1 MKRIEQETQETTVNS
16 TVNGSPISA
25 THGRQ
30 GYFAQIRQMSFAEI
44 YRRFGTILIFIGI
57 FVLASLLDETFLTT
71 GNLTNVLRQV
81 VVVSLLACGVTFIII
96 LGHIDVS
103 LGSVVALTGTVAAS
117 VMAMTQNI
125 GLAVSAG
132 IGMGILTGLLN
143 GWVVTYFKIP
153 SFIMTL
159 AMTTIA
165 RGAIL
170 LYTAGTPVSGLG
182 DFSVIGQG
190 FVGPVPISVLIL
202 IAAAAVCWILLNRT
216 RFGRHVYAVGGN
228 IKAAHASGIH
238 TDGVLRKAFILN
250 GVLAAIAGIV
260 LMSRVNSGQPAA
272 GVAYEFDAITA
283 VVVGGTSLMG
293 GTGTIT
299 GTLIGAMIIGV
310 INNILNL
317 MNVSSYWQ
325 MIIKG
330 LIIAVAVI
338 LDVKTKTA
346 GVGKKARGG

>member
-1 MKRIEQETQETTVNS
+1 MSAIIQNSPTTQQTGMFS
-16 TVNGSPISA
+16 K
-25 THGRQ
+25 
-30 GYFAQIRQMSFAEI
+30 IREMGFSEI
-44 YRRFGTILIFIGI
+44 YRKYGTILIFIGI
-57 FVLASLLDETFLTT
+57 FILASVLNETFLTT

-103 LGSVVALTGTVAAS
+103 LGSVVALTGTIAAS
-117 VMAMTQNI
+117 VMSLT
-125 GLAVSAG
+125 GSVPLAIAAG
-132 IGMGILTGLLN
+132 IGMGVVTGLLN
-143 GWVVTYFKIP
+143 GYVITYFKIP

-159 AMTTIA
+159 AMTTVA

-170 LYTAGTPVSGLG
+170 LYTAGVPVSNLG
-182 DFSVIGQG
+182 DFKIIGQG
-190 FVGPVPISVLIL
+190 DIGPVPISVLIL
-202 IAAAAVCWILLNRT
+202 AFVVLVSWILLNRT
-216 RFGRHVYAVGGN
+216 KFGRHIYAVGGN
-228 IKAAHASGIH
+228 AKASLASGIN
-238 TDGVLRKAFILN
+238 TDSVLRKAFVFN

-299 GTLIGAMIIGV
+299 GTVIGAMIIGV

-325 MIIKG
+325 QIVKG

-338 LDVKTKTA
+338 LDVKTKTGGA
-346 GVGKKARGG
+346 RKKA

>member
-1 MKRIEQETQETTVNS
+1 MSEAVNTRPSSTIEPGTS
-16 TVNGSPISA
+16 LFGKIKKM
-25 THGRQ
+25 G
-30 GYFAQIRQMSFAEI
+30 FAEI
-44 YRRFGTILIFIGI
+44 YRRYGTILIFVGI
-57 FVLASLLDETFLTT
+57 FILASLLDDTFLTAP
-71 GNLTNVLRQV
+71 NLTNVLRQV

-103 LGSVVALTGTVAAS
+103 LGSVLALCGTIAAS
-117 VMAMTQNI
+117 VMSMTQNL
-125 GLAVSAG
+125 GLAIAAG
-132 IGMGILTGLLN
+132 IAAGVVTGLIN
-143 GWVVTYFKIP
+143 GYVITYFKIP

-159 AMTTIA
+159 AMTTVA

-170 LYTAGTPVSGLG
+170 LYTAGVPVSNLG
-182 DFSVIGQG
+182 EFSVIGQG
-190 FVGPVPISVLIL
+190 MVGPVPVSVLIL
-202 IAAAAVCWILLNRT
+202 VAAAVLCWVLLNRT
-216 RFGRHVYAVGGN
+216 KFGRHVYAVGGN
-228 IKAAHASGIH
+228 IKAAQASGIH
-238 TDGVLRKAFILN
+238 TDGVLRKAFVLN
-250 GVLAAIAGIV
+250 GVLVAIAGIV

-338 LDVKTKTA
+338 LDVKTKAA
-346 GVGKKARGG
+346 GAGKKA